1 MICLKEI
8 TQKRSSS
15 YHSKCLKE
23 LFGADK
29 IDVTLAESRKDLV
42 TDMPRQTHGFS
53 ISGVQMK
60 CQLAVKGGKL
70 QLVDSGGQFIMKP
83 SPEEYPNVAE
93 NEHATLK
100 LMDRVGFEVPPCGLL
115 KLNDGHLVF
124 VIRRYDRNFE
134 DGTKYH
140 QEDAMQALGISNAD
154 SGQKYTAASYEEVLN
169 LAKKHGGDAVAAALF
184 DRLAFSYLVGNDDHH
199 LKNISF
205 LHEPAFRLA
214 PCYDV
219 LASSLY
225 SSATDSPM
233 ALAMLKD
240 GKQPKYHE
248 EMANGYYSGS
258 DFIEMGARAGLRSK
272 ALAGRL
278 SRLIKN
284 VNQHAPEFIQ
294 SSFMPEDVKGKY
306 KKLLE
311 QRIKFMCSASTI
323 LSGRIASVKNQTHRQ
338 IVSPGLLCV

>member
-1 MICLKEI
+1 MNCLICLKEI
-8 TQKRSSS
+8 TQKRSSG
-15 YHSKCLKE
+15 YHGKCLKE
-23 LFGADK
+23 LFGSDK
-29 IDVTLAESRKDLV
+29 MVVTLAESRQDLV
-42 TDMPRQTHGFS
+42 IEMPKQTHGFS

-60 CQLAVKGGKL
+60 CQLAVDGGKL

-100 LMDRVGFEVPPCGLL
+100 LMAHVGFEVPPCGLL
-115 KLNDGHLVF
+115 QLNDGHLVF

-140 QEDAMQALGISNAD
+140 QEDAMQALGISNSD

-169 LAKKHGGDAVAAALF
+169 LAKKQGGDVVAASLF

-205 LHEPAFRLA
+205 LYEPAFKLA
-214 PCYDV
+214 PGYDV

-225 SSATDSPM
+225 GSIADNPM

-240 GKQPKYHE
+240 GKQPKYYR

-272 ALAGRL
+272 ALTGRL
-278 SRLIKN
+278 NRLIKS
-284 VNQHAPEFIQ
+284 VDQHAPGFIQ
-294 SSFMPEDVKGKY
+294 SSFMPEDAKNKY
-306 KKLLE
+306 KKLVE
-311 QRIKFMCSASTI
+311 QRVNFIKV
-323 LSGRIASVKNQTHRQ
+323 L
-338 IVSPGLLCV
+338 